1 MRSSHKQI
9 LEDLAVD
16 LTEKWWRAYYSKG
29 IIPRTLQIFQKRLL
43 LDLTRA
49 QSSNNKVIK
58 HLHCFFFE
66 INENESAL
74 IMVSKLNPLF
84 CTVVDTNWSLKER
97 CTTDDMSIVSAKV
110 PAILLLLI
118 EYVGKYENKLY
129 IYKYNWKDQ
138 ISYFLAILP
147 NVETITRW
155 QFHNRPYAKREV
167 FRYFSEHSSW

>member
-1 MRSSHKQI
+1 MVSVHF
-9 LEDLAVD
+9 
-16 LTEKWWRAYYSKG
+16 KG
-29 IIPRTLQIFQKRLL
+29 VVLRTLQIFQKKFL

-84 CTVVDTNWSLKER
+84 CTMGDTNWSLKER
-97 CTTDDMSIVSAKV
+97 CTTDDMSTVSARV

-118 EYVGKYENKLY
+118 EYVVGKYENKLY
-129 IYKYNWKDQ
+129 IYKYN
-138 ISYFLAILP
+138 
-147 NVETITRW
+147 
-155 QFHNRPYAKREV
+155 
-167 FRYFSEHSSW
+167 

>member
-1 MRSSHKQI
+1 MEVLLKRSSTWRQVWETWTMDNA
-9 LEDLAVD
+9 LESQTNTGGFGGRPSLKNDGER
-16 LTEKWWRAYYSKG
+16 TFRKG
-29 IIPRTLQIFQKRLL
+29 SCSLQIFQKRFL

-58 HLHCFFFE
+58 HLYCFLFE

-97 CTTDDMSIVSAKV
+97 CTTDDMSTVSARV

-118 EYVGKYENKLY
+118 EYVGKYENNFC
-129 IYKYNWKDQ
+129 IYKYN
-138 ISYFLAILP
+138 
-147 NVETITRW
+147 
-155 QFHNRPYAKREV
+155 
-167 FRYFSEHSSW
+167 

>member
-1 MRSSHKQI
+1 MDNA
-9 LEDLAVD
+9 LESQTNTGGFGGRPSLKNDGER
-16 LTEKWWRAYYSKG
+16 TFQKG
-29 IIPRTLQIFQKRLL
+29 SCSLQIFQKRFL

-58 HLHCFFFE
+58 HLHCFLFE

-97 CTTDDMSIVSAKV
+97 CTTDDTSTVSARV

-118 EYVGKYENKLY
+118 EYVGKYENKFY
-129 IYKYNWKDQ
+129 IYKY
-138 ISYFLAILP
+138 S
-147 NVETITRW
+147 
-155 QFHNRPYAKREV
+155 
-167 FRYFSEHSSW
+167 

>member
-1 MRSSHKQI
+1 MDNALGVSSNTGGFGGKP
-9 LEDLAVD
+9 LLKNDGER
-16 LTEKWWRAYYSKG
+16 TFRKG
-29 IIPRTLQIFQKRLL
+29 SCSLQIFQKRFL

-58 HLHCFFFE
+58 HLYCFLFE

-97 CTTDDMSIVSAKV
+97 CTTDDMSTVSARV

-118 EYVGKYENKLY
+118 EYVGKYE
-129 IYKYNWKDQ
+129 
-138 ISYFLAILP
+138 
-147 NVETITRW
+147 
-155 QFHNRPYAKREV
+155 KRKV
-167 FRYFSEHSSW
+167 FRYFSEHSSC